1 MLPSKDPAV
10 LFLPAKNMPLLH
22 PHLPGQNLMTR
33 VRGFRNLMQ
42 YCNNLNR
49 YVLQKKQEIP
59 DAGLQ
64 EWEEENEVTPV
75 ARQVAEQVM
84 HASEAEASVVHRL
97 QNQLT
102 K

>member
-1 MLPSKDPAV
+1 
-10 LFLPAKNMPLLH
+10 MP
-22 PHLPGQNLMTR
+22 
-33 VRGFRNLMQ
+33 VRKLTSGTP
-42 YCNNLNR
+42 
-49 YVLQKKQEIP
+49 VISATVSIDDQEIP

>member
-1 MLPSKDPAV
+1 
-10 LFLPAKNMPLLH
+10 
-22 PHLPGQNLMTR
+22 
-33 VRGFRNLMQ
+33 MQ

-84 HASEAEASVVHRL
+84 HASEAESICGTPAAKSIDKIK
-97 QNQLT
+97 NIN
-102 K
+102 KIA

>member
-1 MLPSKDPAV
+1 MYCR
-10 LFLPAKNMPLLH
+10 KN
-22 PHLPGQNLMTR
+22 
-33 VRGFRNLMQ
+33 
-42 YCNNLNR
+42 
-49 YVLQKKQEIP
+49 QEIP

>member
-1 MLPSKDPAV
+1 MS
-10 LFLPAKNMPLLH
+10 
-22 PHLPGQNLMTR
+22 
-33 VRGFRNLMQ
+33 RGLGDVYKRQ
-42 YCNNLNR
+42 
-49 YVLQKKQEIP
+49 
-59 DAGLQ
+59 LQ